1 MRWCTKSSRTRGAK
15 RGHAVRG
22 YFWSDLAIAGLGLVS
37 GGLPSPREAR
47 IGPSTLKKEGEERLI
62 GSGVRR
68 EKRRK
73 ERKKK
78 KKKRKRKR
86 TKERERERKSCLGF
100 RNPNLYSFRIFG
112 LKFHFRIILIVF
124 SIFDKYDINM
134 NFQVNNLN

>member
-47 IGPSTLKKEGEERLI
+47 IGPRMSKKEGEERLI
-62 GSGVRR
+62 ERGSEVKR
-68 EKRRK
+68 EN
-73 ERKKK
+73 RKKK
-78 KKKRKRKR
+78 IK
-86 TKERERERKSCLGF
+86 KEREKEKVVRVFETRIYTF
-100 RNPNLYSFRIFG
+100 FRIFG

-124 SIFDKYDINM
+124 SIFDKYDIHM